1 MKQKHFNNS
10 LITLQ
15 ELRTE
20 MCAFAKKLKVKRVVF
35 NNKGVKVKGTYNVI
49 TGIVYIDLKQTNVE
63 MLHTFFH
70 ELGHHTAVKKNKWNK
85 YHHSPLSSMDS
96 NVAFDIENKID
107 QIGKQLWNKYVD
119 IKQWGKYKYS
129 YLKSQ
134 KTSLIKN
141 FISKQQ

>member
-1 MKQKHFNNS
+1 MKQKYFDDN
-10 LITLQ
+10 LLTFKD
-15 ELRTE
+15 LRTAI
-20 MCAFAKKLKVKRVVF
+20 CFFAKKLKVKRVVF
-35 NNKGVKVKGTYNVI
+35 NNKGVHVKGTYNAMTNV
-49 TGIVYIDLKQTNVE
+49 VYIDLKQTNVE

-70 ELGHHTAVKKNKWNK
+70 ELGHHTAVKKNKWK
-85 YHHSPLSSMDS
+85 TYHNSPLSSMDS

-119 IKQWGKYKYS
+119 VKQWGKYKYS

>member
-1 MKQKHFNNS
+1 
-10 LITLQ
+10 
-15 ELRTE
+15 

-35 NNKGVKVKGTYNVI
+35 NNKGIKVKGTYNVV
-49 TGIVYIDLKQTNVE
+49 TGIVYIDLKQTNKE

-134 KTSLIKN
+134 KSSLIKN
-141 FISKQQ
+141 FISKQ

>member
-1 MKQKHFNNS
+1 MKQKYFNNNA
-10 LITLQ
+10 LTPP
-15 ELRTE
+15 ELRALI
-20 MCAFAKKLKVKRVVF
+20 CKFAKMLKVKRVVF
-35 NNKGVKVKGTYNVI
+35 NNKGVAVKGTYNAI
-49 TGIVYIDLKQTNVE
+49 TKNMYIDLKQTNVE

-70 ELGHHTAVKKNKWNK
+70 ELGHHTAVSQNKWKK
-85 YHHSPLSSMDS
+85 YHYSPLSSTDS
-96 NVAFDIENKID
+96 NIAFDIENQID
-107 QIGKQLWNKYVD
+107 QIGKQLWNQYVE

>member
-1 MKQKHFNNS
+1 VKQKHFNNS